1 NSTEQETF
9 DFYQKITHAL
19 SDLRVIR
26 YEGAFN
32 FSAINNFGAQHAN
45 GEYLLLLNN
54 DVEMTTPDFLREM
67 LSYAQRADVGAVGAK
82 LIYPDRTVQH
92 AGVFIGL
99 GGSAGHN
106 HKGHP
111 AESAGDMY
119 RLATTQNMSAV
130 TGACLMVKTE
140 LYRAAG

>member
-1 NSTEQETF
+1 MTVLIPNKDHVQDLHRCLAALYRNSGWRNMEVVIIENNSTEQETF

-67 LSYAQRADVGAVGAK
+67 LSYAQRADVGAEGAK

-92 AGVFIGL
+92 DGVFVGL
-99 GGSAGHN
+99 GGSAG
-106 HKGHP
+106 G
-111 AESAGDMY
+111 
-119 RLATTQNMSAV
+119 
-130 TGACLMVKTE
+130 
-140 LYRAAG
+140 